1 MQYYGDMEVWFRGP
15 AKVLRELPDTL
26 EKHKRGI
33 PKKRREVRRAL
44 TATVEQLKKKL
55 GPLDKA
61 PDDEAAEV
69 LLNYFSECADVD
81 VAGFCEAAKAQPE
94 MEIQIRAKLGDSIS
108 DKKVL
113 YTFFS
118 RKGEND
124 LAGEQGTDQFFLKTL
139 EY

>member
-1 MQYYGDMEVWFRGP
+1 MQYYGDMEVRFQGP

-26 EKHKRGI
+26 EKHKGGI
-33 PKKRREVRRAL
+33 SKKRREVRRAL
-44 TATVEQLKKKL
+44 TTTVEQLKKKL
-55 GPLDKA
+55 GPLDRA

-69 LLNYFSECADVD
+69 LLEYFSECADVD

-94 MEIQIRAKLGDSIS
+94 IEIHIQAKLGDSIT

-113 YTFFS
+113 YTFYS
-118 RKGEND
+118 RKGERE
-124 LAGEQGTDQFFLKTL
+124 LEGEKGTDRFFLKTL

>member
-1 MQYYGDMEVWFRGP
+1 MQYYGDMEVRFRGP

-69 LLNYFSECADVD
+69 LLDYFSECADVD

-94 MEIQIRAKLGDSIS
+94 MEIQIRATPLVIKRSS
-108 DKKVL
+108 
-113 YTFFS
+113 THFS
-118 RKGEND
+118 PVKGRMILRGNK
-124 LAGEQGTDQFFLKTL
+124 GQTNFS
-139 EY
+139 